1 MNEEARLL
9 KLGSMT
15 WWPEADIQVPLFL
28 VLTGR
33 VHQTLVPHCQGLTS
47 DLALTSCAILS
58 QLLNLTELSVCPL
71 VNGSYN
77 NIYPAL

>member
-15 WWPEADIQVPLFL
+15 WWPEADIQVPLLL

-33 VHQTLVPHCQGLTS
+33 VHQTSGATLPGF
-47 DLALTSCAILS
+47 DF
-58 QLLNLTELSVCPL
+58 
-71 VNGSYN
+71 
-77 NIYPAL
+77 